1 MLVTHLDLYCYR
13 SSLLTVLIG
22 LAIERNILPTLFG
35 WIFNLITTFF
45 NVITDLLS
53 FLN

>member
-13 SSLLTVLIG
+13 SSLPTVNIG
-22 LAIERNILPTLFG
+22 LAIERNIYQPFG
-35 WIFNLITTFF
+35 WIF

-53 FLN
+53 FVN